1 MTGLDDLLTLQSGVV
16 TRRQLLELPLTAA
29 DVRRLLRRRELVAV
43 SAGVYVNHTGE
54 LTWIQR
60 AWAAVLAV
68 WPAALCHQSAL
79 RAADGPGRTTVGGP
93 IHVAVDRRRSPAAP
107 VGVRLHQLSHLDDR
121 VQWNLAP
128 PRVRIENAVLQ
139 LAAECRDEVEAVALL
154 ADAVQAR
161 RTNADRLLA
170 ALGTHERIARREFL
184 GAVLLD
190 VAHGTCSTLEHGYL
204 TRVERPHGL
213 PAGERQ
219 VLASSRGPIL
229 RDVEYRRFGFIIEL
243 DGRLFHDNARS
254 RDRDLDRDLD
264 ALVEGRS
271 TGRLGW
277 GQVFGRPCDTAH
289 RVGRI
294 LQQGGWPGIVQPCPA
309 CASHLVQYAGVT
321 G

>member
-1 MTGLDDLLTLQSGVV
+1 MPELDDLLTLQSGVV
-16 TRRQLLELPLTAA
+16 TRRQLLELSLTAP

-43 SAGVYVNHTGE
+43 GVGVYVNHTGE
-54 LTWIQR
+54 LTWIQQM
-60 AWAAVLAV
+60 WAAVLSL

-79 RAADGPGRTTVGGP
+79 RAADGPGRTTAGGL

-107 VGVRLHQLSHLDDR
+107 AGVRLHQLSHLNDR
-121 VQWNLAP
+121 VQWNLTP
-128 PRVRIENAVLQ
+128 PRVRVEHAVLQ

-161 RTNADRLLA
+161 RTTAGRLLA
-170 ALGTHERIARREFL
+170 ALETHERIARREFL
-184 GAVLLD
+184 VAVLQD

-213 PAGERQ
+213 PVADRQ

-229 RDVEYRRFGFIIEL
+229 RDVEYRRFGLIVEL

-277 GQVFGRPCDTAH
+277 GQVFGRPCDTAR

-294 LQQGGWPGIVQPCPA
+294 LQLGGWQGTFHPRPA
-309 CASHLVQYAGVT
+309 CVSQPMQYAGVT